1 MQISEVLAW
10 VASPS
15 LVPLDMTID
24 RDHLA
29 RMTLHEAAL
38 EREVLVLFDHQ
49 AEEISERLRLV
60 AAGDPAD
67 AAGIA
72 HRIKGAAR
80 GIGAFEVA
88 AAAETLER
96 ASGAAQIVDAV
107 NELCAAIA
115 LTRLEIAEIL
125 SLSA

>member
-1 MQISEVLAW
+1 MQISEHLAW

-29 RMTLHEAAL
+29 RMTLNDATL
-38 EREVLVLFDHQ
+38 EREVLALFDHQ
-49 AEEISERLRLV
+49 AQDIAERLRLV
-60 AAGDPAD
+60 VAGQPTDT
-67 AAGIA
+67 GEMA

-80 GIGAFEVA
+80 GIGAFEVG
-88 AAAETLER
+88 AAAETLEQ
-96 ASGAAQIVDAV
+96 ASGRAAVHEAVENLCDA
-107 NELCAAIA
+107 IH

-125 SLSA
+125 SLS